1 MGVLGYNVNNMFTF
15 LVIVTALVF
24 VTLLLVSGIRPI
36 HSLYSMSELQ
46 RRAKH
51 SAAAKAELEREK
63 SLPSIQALI
72 VIKSA
77 IFLVLT
83 VVLSIVTFGWA
94 IGIIISVI
102 VAVFYVPLSRTR
114 RIANISNT
122 LYRKLEPKVLVLV
135 RKFPATFSFLSDNP
149 VSDKQRVDSKEE
161 FQELI
166 ERSGGALTEIERKV
180 IVNALDFNDKKV
192 ASIMTPKSVIDF
204 IKRGEFLGPLVLDEL
219 HALGHSRLPVIDED
233 IDHVVGILYLRDLLS
248 LDVRHSA
255 TAEKVMDTHVYYI
268 REDQTLEHALA
279 AFLKNR
285 HHMFI
290 VINKQRE
297 TIGLLTIEDTI
308 EALLGRQI
316 VDEDDNHADLRSVAE
331 HESRHNNTPTSH
343 IDV

>member
-1 MGVLGYNVNNMFTF
+1 MFTF
-15 LVIVTALVF
+15 LVIVTVLVF
-24 VTLLLVSGIRPI
+24 IALLLVSGVKLT
-36 HSLYSMSELQ
+36 HSSYSLSELE

-51 SAAAKAELEREK
+51 SAAGKAELTREK
-63 SLPSIQALI
+63 SLPYVQALLT
-72 VIKSA
+72 VKSA
-77 IFLVLT
+77 ISLVLT

-94 IGIIISVI
+94 IGIIVSIL
-102 VAVFYVPLSRTR
+102 VAVFYIPLARTHQVFR
-114 RIANISNT
+114 AANA
-122 LYRKLEPKVLVLV
+122 LYDKLEPKILTLIH
-135 RKFPATFSFLSDNP
+135 KFPGAFSFFGEDIVN
-149 VSDKQRVDSKEE
+149 DKHRVDSKEE

-166 ERSGGALTEIERKV
+166 ERSGTALTEIERKV
-180 IVNALDFNDKKV
+180 IVNALDFNDKQV
-192 ASIMTPKSVIDF
+192 SSIMTPKSVINF
-204 IKRGEFLGPLVLDEL
+204 IKKGEFLGPLVLDEL

-248 LDVRHSA
+248 LDVKRSA
-255 TAEKVMDTHVYYI
+255 VTEKVMDTHVYYI

-297 TIGLLTIEDTI
+297 TVGLLTIEDTI

-316 VDEDDNHADLRSVAE
+316 IDEDDNHADLRSVAE
-331 HESRHNNTPTSH
+331 HESRHNNTPTDR

>member
-1 MGVLGYNVNNMFTF
+1 MFTF
-15 LVIVTALVF
+15 LVVVTVLAF
-24 VTLLLVSGIRPI
+24 VYLLLVSAMKPV
-36 HSLYSMSELQ
+36 HSSFSMSELE

-63 SLPSIQALI
+63 NLPEIESLLSIKVAVLL
-72 VIKSA
+72 VI
-77 IFLVLT
+77 T
-83 VVLSIVTFGWA
+83 VVLLIVTFGWVL
-94 IGIIISVI
+94 GIILGTLAAIFYAPLGRTNSISKMG
-102 VAVFYVPLSRTR
+102 
-114 RIANISNT
+114 NG
-122 LYRKLEPKVLVLV
+122 LYRKFEPNALKLI
-135 RKFPATFSFLSDNP
+135 RKFPGIFGFLSDFP
-149 VSDKQRVDSKEE
+149 LEEYRRVDSKEE

-166 ERSGGALTEIERKV
+166 ARSSSALTDIEMKV
-180 IVNALDFNDKKV
+180 IINALDFNDKPV
-192 ASIMTPKSVIDF
+192 SSIMTPKSVIDF
-204 IKRGEFLGPLVLDEL
+204 IKKGEFLGPLVLDEL

-233 IDHVVGILYLRDLLS
+233 IDHIVGILYLRDLMS
-248 LDVRHSA
+248 LDVRKSA

-297 TIGLLTIEDTI
+297 TVGLLTIEDTI
-308 EALLGRQI
+308 EALLGRKI

-331 HESRHNNTPTSH
+331 HEGRHNNTPAGH